1 MSSSIFFCWDRHHVG
16 VQLLIIIITTTTTA
30 SGDTDRAPA
39 EKRQRGD
46 ERKIFFFSGR
56 IKQNLLFYKVATALE
71 EKQRLIEEILQ
82 LPHQVFDDPS
92 KVIMVMISSSY

>member
-1 MSSSIFFCWDRHHVG
+1 MF
-16 VQLLIIIITTTTTA
+16 IIVLTTITTA

-46 ERKIFFFSGR
+46 EGKNLFSQS
-56 IKQNLLFYKVATALE
+56 IKQNLFFYKVATALE

-92 KVIMVMISSSY
+92 KVIGHDFNIILISIAID

>member
-1 MSSSIFFCWDRHHVG
+1 MF
-16 VQLLIIIITTTTTA
+16 IIVLTTITTA

-46 ERKIFFFSGR
+46 ERKNLFSQR
-56 IKQNLLFYKVATALE
+56 IKQNLFFYKVATALE

-92 KVIMVMISSSY
+92 KVIMVMISTSY